1 MHYLLDTHTFLWV
14 LTERTKLPAQVI
26 EIIEDASQEV
36 FLSAVSLW
44 EIAIKLRS
52 GRLEIGGRSATD
64 VLDEARNMNLHVI
77 SLDPVEAARH
87 GSLNEDT
94 HFDPFDRI
102 LIWQAIERKLTLI
115 SSDRAFQKFVP
126 DGLELLWE

>member
-1 MHYLLDTHTFLWV
+1 MPYLLDTHTFLWV
-14 LTERTKLPAQVI
+14 LTDRNKLPAQVI

-36 FLSAVSLW
+36 LLSAVSLW
-44 EIAIKLRS
+44 EMAIKLRS

-77 SLDPVEAARH
+77 SLDPVEAATH
-87 GSLNEDT
+87 GSLSEDT